1 MGGFRSGTSGDER
14 QAAPAPPSPS
24 PNRVRTPRWLDA
36 RLVGGL
42 VLVLAAVLIGAKVV
56 SGAQHTRRVLALTRS
71 LAAGATL
78 RADDLTQVD
87 VRLPSNQIYLAD
99 QDKAVG
105 RQLNRPLGK
114 GELLPAAALGT
125 PDESTTI
132 SVPLQARDAPQLRR
146 GERVEIW
153 LSTPACS
160 SVVLLADV
168 TVQDVHAG
176 SDAIGAGVG
185 QDVVLTVSPQLADR
199 VVAALAD
206 KDAVIRAGVL
216 TGTSAQDVATNLP
229 SLTGCLAGSS

>member
-1 MGGFRSGTSGDER
+1 MGGFRNGGHGEER
-14 QAAPAPPSPS
+14 LAAPAPPSPS
-24 PNRVRTPRWLDA
+24 PSRVRTPRWLDA

-42 VLVLAAVLIGAKVV
+42 VLVLAAVLIGAKDV
-56 SGAQHTRRVLALTRS
+56 SGAQHTRRVLALTRD

-78 RADDLTQVD
+78 RTGDLTHVD
-87 VRLPSNQIYLAD
+87 VRLPSNGVYLAD

-114 GELLPAAALGT
+114 GELIPANALAR
-125 PDESTTI
+125 PAESTTI
-132 SVPLQARDAPQLRR
+132 SIPLQARDAPQLRR

-160 SVVLLADV
+160 SVVLLSDV

-199 VVAALAD
+199 AVAALAD

-216 TGTSAQDVATNLP
+216 TGTPEQDVATNLP